1 MLAERELVF
10 SLSLLD
16 RLLLDRLLLDP
27 DSLGVVFDDELEL
40 PETRLLLRDEL
51 LLVDALPRLLLE
63 LLTPLLLLPREAGE
77 ALLVEEELLLTP
89 LLLLPREAGVELLE
103 EEELLLTREVPML
116 LLLRERSEV
125 MVLSRLLP
133 CEDALEALGV
143 RLLLSLLLLVLEVL
157 VDEDLS
163 VSLLRLP
170 LLVV

>member
-10 SLSLLD
+10 SLSLLE
-16 RLLLDRLLLDP
+16 RLLLERLLLEP
-27 DSLGVVFDDELEL
+27 DSLGVAFDDELEL

-63 LLTPLLLLPREAGE
+63 LITPLLLLPREAGE
-77 ALLVEEELLLTP
+77 ALLV
-89 LLLLPREAGVELLE
+89 

-133 CEDALEALGV
+133 CEDALEALEV

>member
-10 SLSLLD
+10 SLSLLE
-16 RLLLDRLLLDP
+16 RLLLERLLLEP

-77 ALLVEEELLLTP
+77 ALLVEEELLLT
-89 LLLLPREAGVELLE
+89 
-103 EEELLLTREVPML
+103 REVPML

-133 CEDALEALGV
+133 CEDALEALEV

-163 VSLLRLP
+163 VLLLRLP

>member
-10 SLSLLD
+10 SLSLLE
-16 RLLLDRLLLDP
+16 RLLLERLLLEP
-27 DSLGVVFDDELEL
+27 DSLGVAFDDELEL

-63 LLTPLLLLPREAGE
+63 
-77 ALLVEEELLLTP
+77 LLTP

-133 CEDALEALGV
+133 CEDALEALEV

>member
-10 SLSLLD
+10 SLSLLE
-16 RLLLDRLLLDP
+16 RLLLERLLLEP

-51 LLVDALPRLLLE
+51 LFVDALPRLLLE

-77 ALLVEEELLLTP
+77 ALLV
-89 LLLLPREAGVELLE
+89 

-133 CEDALEALGV
+133 CEDALEALEV

-163 VSLLRLP
+163 LSLLRLP

>member
-10 SLSLLD
+10 SLSLLE
-16 RLLLDRLLLDP
+16 RLLLERLLLEP

-63 LLTPLLLLPREAGE
+63 
-77 ALLVEEELLLTP
+77 LLTP

-133 CEDALEALGV
+133 CEDALEALEV

>member
-1 MLAERELVF
+1 MLAERGLVF
-10 SLSLLD
+10 SLSLLE
-16 RLLLDRLLLDP
+16 RLLLERLLLEP
-27 DSLGVVFDDELEL
+27 DSLGVAFDDELEL

-77 ALLVEEELLLTP
+77 ALLVEE
-89 LLLLPREAGVELLE
+89 V
-103 EEELLLTREVPML
+103 LLLTREVPML

-133 CEDALEALGV
+133 CEDALEALEV

>member
-10 SLSLLD
+10 SLSLLE
-16 RLLLDRLLLDP
+16 RLLLERLLLEP

-51 LLVDALPRLLLE
+51 LLVDVLPRLLLE

-77 ALLVEEELLLTP
+77 ALLVEEELLLT
-89 LLLLPREAGVELLE
+89 
-103 EEELLLTREVPML
+103 REVPML
-116 LLLRERSEV
+116 LLLREGSEV

-133 CEDALEALGV
+133 CEDALEALEE